1 MRFLIAS
8 LAASFALTSIAHA
21 AEFTAAD
28 ADGDGVL
35 SVEEFVAVYPELPE
49 GTFSLVDIDE
59 TGTVT
64 EGEMSDAVSA
74 GVLPQ
79 PKG

>member
-1 MRFLIAS
+1 MRIIAITF
-8 LAASFALTSIAHA
+8 ASAFALTSAAHA

-35 SVEEFVAVYPELPE
+35 SVEEFTAVYPELPQ
-49 GTFSLVDIDE
+49 GTFALVDIDE

-64 EGEMSDAVSA
+64 EGEMSDALTA
-74 GVLPQ
+74 GVLPT
-79 PKG
+79 PEG